1 MEILAAAF
9 QRDLLPAG
17 PRTKE
22 ELAKWG
28 KQHFEALLV
37 SKPHLLRQLEPLLAR
52 GLQLYSDY
60 SGNDGQREDL
70 YRHIDYILLMRPE
83 WGLDVNLRLQHN
95 RRATR
100 ARRARTTAEVSQT
113 DCWQYPVTCRKNLCP
128 KLHGWEST
136 ATRAMAPR
144 GKIEVLLRSRSFRI
158 AVILSFIMPVAEAGW
173 QNSADA
179 EVTVYLSTRSVFTA
193 LLLCMIVQI
202 GVSGC
207 LRRARPLQRRTVS
220 VATQTIPVTFANIA
234 DKSVQTLHYRQI
246 RRYWEWSA
254 VDLREELIRRQIV
267 PGHLKTL
274 CIQQLLEDDQ
284 RTVAWSGTPVQ
295 RNG

>member
-1 MEILAAAF
+1 
-9 QRDLLPAG
+9 
-17 PRTKE
+17 
-22 ELAKWG
+22 
-28 KQHFEALLV
+28 
-37 SKPHLLRQLEPLLAR
+37 
-52 GLQLYSDY
+52 
-60 SGNDGQREDL
+60 
-70 YRHIDYILLMRPE
+70 
-83 WGLDVNLRLQHN
+83 
-95 RRATR
+95 
-100 ARRARTTAEVSQT
+100 
-113 DCWQYPVTCRKNLCP
+113 
-128 KLHGWEST
+128 
-136 ATRAMAPR
+136 MAPR

-173 QNSADA
+173 QNSPDA

-207 LRRARPLQRRTVS
+207 LRRARPPQRRTVS
-220 VATQTIPVTFANIA
+220 RATQTIPVKVA
-234 DKSVQTLHYRQI
+234 DKSVQTILYRQI

-254 VDLREELIRRQIV
+254 VDLREELIQRQIV